1 MLFDHQEAHS
11 PSAARWKQERG
22 DQPGGDVV
30 EWIQTVFQNGPEVIK
45 AASQSGL
52 GIIALCLL
60 VIGCAG
66 VFYLARA
73 RTSSPWVGFAVFLVM
88 VLGALSLSVVGLYAG
103 AKQTLDL
110 ANAKTITFKTPYY
123 NEATKTYRLLDATVT
138 NIGKGDWRELQ
149 ERPDG
154 NAQYYYVVKSVEP
167 GRILFGRKPPAN
179 GQPDTTELIADL
191 PQRLLCYR
199 GSPDDSNL
207 QCPYALVAIE

>member
-1 MLFDHQEAHS
+1 
-11 PSAARWKQERG
+11 
-22 DQPGGDVV
+22 V
-30 EWIQTVFQNGPEVIK
+30 EWVQTVLQNGPEVIR

-60 VIGCAG
+60 IIGCAG
-66 VFYLARA
+66 VFYLSRNV
-73 RTSSPWVGFAVFLVM
+73 TSPWIGFGVFLVM
-88 VLGALSLSVVGLYAG
+88 VLGSLSLSVVALYAG

-110 ANAKTITFKTPYY
+110 ANAKNIVFKTPYY
-123 NEATKTYRLLDATVT
+123 NETTKTYRLLDATVT
-138 NIGKGDWRELQ
+138 RIGKDDWRELQ

-154 NAQYYYVVKSVEP
+154 NAQYYYVVKSIEP
-167 GRILFGRKPPAN
+167 GRILFGRKQPAN

-199 GSPDDSNL
+199 SSPDDNNL

>member
-1 MLFDHQEAHS
+1 MLPMLQ
-11 PSAARWKQERG
+11 PGNGKAAYP
-22 DQPGGDVV
+22 PGGDIMQWV
-30 EWIQTVFQNGPEVIK
+30 ETVFENGPEVIR

-60 VIGCAG
+60 IIGCAG
-66 VFYLARA
+66 VFYLART
-73 RTSSPWVGFAVFLVM
+73 RTSSPWIGFGTFVIM

-110 ANAKTITFKTPYY
+110 ANARVITFKTPYY

-138 NIGKGDWRELQ
+138 RIGNGDWRELQ

-154 NAQYYYVVKSVEP
+154 NAQYYYVVKAIEP
-167 GRILFGRKPPAN
+167 GRILFGRKQPPN

-191 PQRLLCYR
+191 PRRLLCYR
-199 GSPDDSNL
+199 ASPDDNNL

>member
-1 MLFDHQEAHS
+1 MG
-11 PSAARWKQERG
+11 RG
-22 DQPGGDVV
+22 DQLGGCVV
-30 EWIQTVFQNGPEVIK
+30 EWVQTVFQNGPEVIR

-66 VFYLARA
+66 VFYLSRS
-73 RTSSPWVGFAVFLVM
+73 RTSSPWIGFGVFVVM
-88 VLGALSLSVVGLYAG
+88 VLGALCLSVVGLYAG
-103 AKQTLDL
+103 AKQTPDL
-110 ANAKTITFKTPYY
+110 ASARNIVFKTPYY
-123 NEATKTYRLLDATVT
+123 NAETRTYRLLDATVT
-138 NIGKGDWRELQ
+138 NIGNGDWRELQ

-199 GSPDDSNL
+199 DNPDDSNL
-207 QCPYALVAIE
+207 QCPYALVAVE